1 LTPGLNLEACID
13 DKPSETVRRL
23 FGQHDRRPNFRLKGL
38 NMNDA
43 GQNAAVS
50 SFIATMTHA
59 QSGMQA
65 AAVRLKELTSLIRTE
80 EGILLGD
87 VLHQAGT
94 HMRESLSQDEQ
105 AQDRI
110 HTVVRT
116 FLEREKHLQTLHL
129 QIDSLRLTLRDSL
142 STVASVGDFVQSG
155 IEAACGAL
163 DEVRATGEAGRNWS
177 NRSKELMHD
186 FSSFTDSVSQLTQAV
201 SKWNE
206 NTRTT
211 EKLLNELISAS
222 QASRHAV
229 KSVEATM
236 TKVTNRINEVQDK
249 IATLAN
255 RVADIGNIIDVID
268 DISEQTNLLAL
279 NASIEA
285 ARAGEQGR
293 GFAVVAD
300 DIRKLAE
307 RSSTAT
313 RDIYDR
319 IDAIQEETNGALEV
333 IREGQQTVRN
343 GEKSAAKAGELLHMI
358 RETISQLNKNSMGFE
373 DFSSRANNL
382 AEVNAKRS
390 QFISQNIMRM
400 KDSSSEILDL
410 LHRIEGRIGSMS
422 AALGTTMK
430 ALTAE
435 SSLMESARSQADK
448 SWSAVQQLRDSN
460 DAAVKQLRSASFHQ
474 DAAITHGKST
484 YQKIEEL
491 ETSRKANLHHSLNMD
506 DDFSLLQSNASALL
520 LAAERLRILSSGH
533 KAALDDLVL
542 AENGVSTE
550 NAPEG
555 LMEGKLSTEAG

>member
-1 LTPGLNLEACID
+1 MSNAD
-13 DKPSETVRRL
+13 
-23 FGQHDRRPNFRLKGL
+23 
-38 NMNDA
+38 
-43 GQNAAVS
+43 QNAAVS

-65 AAVRLKELTSLIRTE
+65 AAIRLREFAALIHTE
-80 EGILLGD
+80 ESILMRDALD
-87 VLHQAGT
+87 QADA
-94 HMRESLSQDEQ
+94 HVREALNHDEQ
-105 AQDRI
+105 ALIQVQA
-110 HTVVRT
+110 VVRS
-116 FLEREKHLQTLHL
+116 FIEREKHFQTMSL
-129 QIDSLRLTLRDSL
+129 QIDNLRLTLRDSL
-142 STVASVGDFVQSG
+142 STVASVGEFVHSG
-155 IEAACGAL
+155 MEAARGAL
-163 DEVRATGEAGRNWS
+163 DEVRATGEAGRSWA
-177 NRSKELMHD
+177 NRSQELVRD
-186 FSSFTDSVSQLTQAV
+186 FASFTDSVTQLTQAV

-222 QASRHAV
+222 QASRLAV
-229 KSVEATM
+229 KNVETTM

-333 IREGQQTVRN
+333 IREGQLTVRT
-343 GEKSAAKAGELLHMI
+343 GEKNAAKAGELLHLM
-358 RETISQLNKNSMGFE
+358 RETISQLNRNSMGFE

-390 QFISQNIMRM
+390 HFISQNIMRM
-400 KDSSSEILDL
+400 KDSSWVILDL
-410 LHRIEGRIGSMS
+410 LHRIEARIGSMS
-422 AALGTTMK
+422 AALGTTIK
-430 ALTAE
+430 ALSAE
-435 SSLMESARSQADK
+435 SGLMESAGGQADK
-448 SWSAVQQLRDSN
+448 SRFAAQQLRESN
-460 DAAVKQLRSASFHQ
+460 DAAMKLMRSATRHQ
-474 DAAITHGKST
+474 DAALGHN
-484 YQKIEEL
+484 
-491 ETSRKANLHHSLNMD
+491 KAAAEKLKRLDAGRQTGLRTCVNAD
-506 DDFSLLQSNASALL
+506 EDCSLLQRNADAML
-520 LAAERLRILSSGH
+520 LAAERLRLLTTGNTS
-533 KAALDDLVL
+533 ALDDLIATTVPS
-542 AENGVSTE
+542 AT
-550 NAPEG
+550 A
-555 LMEGKLSTEAG
+555 AGTHETTDSESRNQAS